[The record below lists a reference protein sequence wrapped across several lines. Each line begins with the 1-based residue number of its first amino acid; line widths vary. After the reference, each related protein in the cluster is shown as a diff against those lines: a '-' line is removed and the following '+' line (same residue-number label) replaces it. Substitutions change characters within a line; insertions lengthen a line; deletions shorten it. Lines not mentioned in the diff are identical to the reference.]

1 MLTKIKKVKQK
12 AKQKAHQLANQV
24 FGSSSER
31 VAGLSAS
38 ASINNSGINTPLP
51 TAALL
56 ESPPNPNALSSSQTS
71 HQATTIFTIQPVVPI
86 PTQPSP
92 DKRPPPTTQTSN
104 PHSAQESTHLQAVS
118 SASIASPSAERNN
131 KEAAWSG
138 LKTLL
143 GLLDGGAE
151 AFEPLKSAVGG
162 ILKCIDI
169 YERAAKGR
177 EDYQRLEAEL
187 ESLFW
192 ELFVYLKGPTPPT
205 MTSSLVSLAK
215 GIEKEIGFVLG
226 KEKRNRIERGAE
238 AMEDANEVLE
248 CYQRVQRLLERFSL
262 NANVRMWK
270 AVDELATERRLDKLP
285 PPQAAQYVSAEATEL
300 GRNGCTLNTRI
311 DLLNQLSAW
320 AEDSSSKRIYWLN
333 GMAGTGKTTIA
344 YSLCDQL
351 ESNVTLAASFFC
363 SRQLPACRNVNLIIP
378 AVAYQLARFSLP
390 FRHALS
396 NALEQSPDVPTH
408 IVSKQF
414 QKLIFEPLLA
424 IERTIPPNL
433 VVVID
438 ALDECDN
445 RDGIDQILMTLLS
458 HATRL
463 PIKFFVTSR
472 PEPRIL
478 DQMISDQSRDVPMK
492 LDLHNLDRSV

>member
-1 MLTKIKKVKQK
+1 MDSSVNTFIRERTTAGKTFEEGAFDRDSVLCRDDKRRYHNQHVTSRTPATRLDTDAACPRTPTALLSPPADTMLTKIKKVKQK

-248 CYQRVQRLLERFSL
+248 CYQRVQRLLERFS
-262 NANVRMWK
+262 NV
-270 AVDELATERRLDKLP
+270 E
-285 PPQAAQYVSAEATEL
+285 
-300 GRNGCTLNTRI
+300 GRG
-311 DLLNQLSAW
+311 
-320 AEDSSSKRIYWLN
+320 
-333 GMAGTGKTTIA
+333 
-344 YSLCDQL
+344 
-351 ESNVTLAASFFC
+351 
-363 SRQLPACRNVNLIIP
+363 
-378 AVAYQLARFSLP
+378 
-390 FRHALS
+390 
-396 NALEQSPDVPTH
+396 
-408 IVSKQF
+408 
-414 QKLIFEPLLA
+414 
-424 IERTIPPNL
+424 
-433 VVVID
+433 
-438 ALDECDN
+438 
-445 RDGIDQILMTLLS
+445 
-458 HATRL
+458 
-463 PIKFFVTSR
+463 
-472 PEPRIL
+472 
-478 DQMISDQSRDVPMK
+478 
-492 LDLHNLDRSV
+492 